1 MARFP
6 LKKALSWLVFALL
19 LAFAAYKL
27 HSSRFDWAGF
37 AASWRTAD
45 FRLIA
50 LASFVVLTNY
60 VFRAVR
66 WAVFLRPAFRAT
78 GIQPVAWW
86 GLIGSQLVGFTG
98 LAIFGRIGELIRPLL
113 VSRRT
118 GLTFSSQIAVVAVE
132 RVFDL
137 GAFGLI
143 FSLNL
148 LLNPVLRRLPYLH
161 KAGYAIGGLTVAI
174 GVFVAVVRL
183 AGASVARA
191 AETVVGVVSK
201 PAGAAFAKKILAF
214 RDGLNVI
221 DSFVDFLLAA
231 CLSLATWSI
240 IALTYLLTLKS
251 FPAPVSDL
259 TLGYTIVLMGFS
271 IAGSALPIPGGSG
284 GWAGNVFALTNLL
297 GIPAAL
303 AAAAGLI
310 VWLVTNLSVIPF
322 GLLYARIEGISL
334 RQAADEKPA
343 TRRAPVR
350 QDTRTCRIFHSN
362 EVSLLWICPG
372 SGCRFAREQGSR
384 FHPAAARVR
393 AMQQALYHL

>member
-1 MARFP
+1 MANSPVR
-6 LKKALSWLVFALL
+6 KALPWLVLL
-19 LAFAAYKL
+19 VIVGFVAWKL
-27 HSSRFDWAGF
+27 RTSHFDWAGF

-50 LASFVVLTNY
+50 LAIVCLQFNFVT
-60 VFRAVR
+60 RSIR
-66 WAVFLRPAFRAT
+66 WAIFLRPSFRAASRP
-78 GIQPVAWW
+78 PVSWLALV
-86 GLIGSQLVGFTG
+86 GPQFVGFTG

-148 LLNPVLRRLPYLH
+148 LLNPVLRTLPYLH
-161 KAGYAIGGLTVAI
+161 KAGYAIGGLTIAI

-231 CLSLATWSI
+231 CLSLATWGI

-343 TRRAPVR
+343 TRGAV
-350 QDTRTCRIFHSN
+350 TS
-362 EVSLLWICPG
+362 
-372 SGCRFAREQGSR
+372 
-384 FHPAAARVR
+384 
-393 AMQQALYHL
+393 